1 MPLDIQYYTD
11 QVTATFMSNYPNF
24 RYSVTSFKGTREF
37 ANREKILWYKN
48 LGGFSENDMH
58 TFYTLFE

>member
-37 ANREKILWYKN
+37 ANREKIP
-48 LGGFSENDMH
+48 MV
-58 TFYTLFE
+58 